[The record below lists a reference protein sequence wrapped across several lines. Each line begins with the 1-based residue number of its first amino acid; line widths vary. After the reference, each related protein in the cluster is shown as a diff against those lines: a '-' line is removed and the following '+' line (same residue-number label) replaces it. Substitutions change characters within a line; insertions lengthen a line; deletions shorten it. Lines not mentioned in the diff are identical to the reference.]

1 MATGAKRKSQDTPS
15 SQSSPETRSQPS
27 GQSQVYPESELNV
40 DRELPYETSGPSRS
54 RGRRY
59 GEDYAMGR
67 TGPRKLAR
75 ALGWFSIG
83 LAVAE
88 ILMPRRLARFIGV
101 RRSNAGLIRL
111 FGFRELGSGI
121 WIFAS
126 RRSAGPVWSRV
137 AGDALDLA
145 TLGAAFASTATSK
158 GRLAFATANVA
169 AVSAL
174 DVVCA
179 RQLSTGNGAARSA
192 STALKSI
199 IINRSPEDLYQ
210 SWRQVENLPR
220 FLRNLESVQST
231 GQSHSHWVASAP
243 AGAKIE
249 WDAEI
254 TLDRPNERIEWHSL
268 SGSDIQNYGSIY
280 FERAPGDRG
289 TIVHLEL
296 HYSLPGGKFGSALA
310 RLFGHDPG
318 QRAMQALRRFKQIM
332 EAGEIAVSDATIYG
346 AGLFNQRPAQPV
358 GDPQQQT
365 EWSRSAGRTGQRT
378 APTRQ
383 SMQRME
389 DGYAS

>member
-1 MATGAKRKSQDTPS
+1 MATGAKRKSQETTS
-15 SQSSPETRSQPS
+15 TQSSS
-27 GQSQVYPESELNV
+27 GQSQAYPETELNV
-40 DRELPYETSGPSRS
+40 DRELPYDTSGSSRW
-54 RGRRY
+54 RERRY
-59 GEDYAMGR
+59 REDYA
-67 TGPRKLAR
+67 TGTRVRKLVR
-75 ALGWFSIG
+75 GLGWFSIG
-83 LAVAE
+83 LGLTQ

-121 WIFAS
+121 AIFALG
-126 RRSAGPVWSRV
+126 RRPAGAVWSRV

-145 TLGAAFASTATSK
+145 TLGAAFASPLTSK
-158 GRLAFATANVA
+158 GKLAFATANVA

-174 DVVCA
+174 DVICA
-179 RQLSTGNGAARSA
+179 KQLSTRDGAARSA
-192 STALKSI
+192 TTALKSI

-210 SWRQVENLPR
+210 SWRQFENLPR

-231 GQSHSHWVASAP
+231 GPSHYHWVANAP

-249 WDAEI
+249 WDAEV

-310 RLFGHDPG
+310 GLFGHDPG

-358 GDPQQQT
+358 GDRQQQP
-365 EWSRSAGRTGQRT
+365 EWSRSAGTTAQRT
-378 APTRQ
+378 SPPRQ
-383 SMQRME
+383 TPQRTE
-389 DGYAS
+389 EGYAR